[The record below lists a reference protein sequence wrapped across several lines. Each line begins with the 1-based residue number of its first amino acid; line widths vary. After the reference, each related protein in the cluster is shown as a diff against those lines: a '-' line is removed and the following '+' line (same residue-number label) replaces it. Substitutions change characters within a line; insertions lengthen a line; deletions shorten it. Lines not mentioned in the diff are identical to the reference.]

1 MRMGSSH
8 VWDYGNESPVEYL
21 SDSELEGSSSDED
34 MSELAAS
41 CSQNPEI
48 AATTYTCFLHW
59 CELITYVQNRL
70 KVDVTPIFRPN
81 RD

>member
-1 MRMGSSH
+1 MSMRMGSSH

-41 CSQNPEI
+41 CSQNPDKRKTEDM
-48 AATTYTCFLHW
+48 L
-59 CELITYVQNRL
+59 L
-70 KVDVTPIFRPN
+70 KQLMRYYNGCRIS
-81 RD
+81 